1 MENSQTES
9 NFKFPSRVQPE
20 NKRKEKRTHSMLFL
34 LSVDA
39 GSIIHLRY
47 LA

>member
-9 NFKFPSRVQPE
+9 NFEFPSRVLPE
-20 NKRKEKRTHSMLFL
+20 NKREKDTLSMLFL
-34 LSVDA
+34 LSFDA
-39 GSIIHLRY
+39 VSIIHQRY